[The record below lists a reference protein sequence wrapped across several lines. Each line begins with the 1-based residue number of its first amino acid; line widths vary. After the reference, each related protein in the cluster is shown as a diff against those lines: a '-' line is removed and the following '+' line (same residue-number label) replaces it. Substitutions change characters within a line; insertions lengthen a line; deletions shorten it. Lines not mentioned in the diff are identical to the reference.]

1 MCSSDLVSGSTIT
14 VTNSGVTSFN
24 GSTGSVTFGSINVTN
39 ALGYAPAN
47 KAGDAFT
54 GAISSSGTI
63 TGSSLVANTA
73 VTINTSGY
81 ITTTAYTTAASVSQV
96 TVDSFA
102 TGTYRSAKYEVQ
114 INTSTGYHVIELR
127 VVHDGTTV
135 WLAQYGE
142 IFTSASLGTFDAS
155 ISAGNLNLLFTPASA
170 TVTTIKLIRRNIV
183 V

>member
-1 MCSSDLVSGSTIT
+1 MT
-14 VTNSGVTSFN
+14 GVQTC
-24 GSTGSVTFGSINVTN
+24 
-39 ALGYAPAN
+39 ALP
-47 KAGDAFT
+47 
-54 GAISSSGTI
+54 I
-63 TGSSLVANTA
+63 
-73 VTINTSGY
+73 
-81 ITTTAYTTAASVSQV
+81 
-96 TVDSFA
+96 
-102 TGTYRSAKYEVQ
+102 YEVQ